1 MNDKGF
7 NSGWLED
14 LKAKA
19 DIVSVLSRYI
29 KLERKGKTY
38 WSCCPFHH
46 EKTPSFAVNDME
58 QFYHCFGCKESGDVI
73 KFVQT
78 YESVDFLDAVQILAD
93 SVGMQVPSF
102 SKSDDEIYKLK
113 EKKQNLKKILNL
125 TNEHYKHN
133 LRTMSSSPALEY
145 LKKRNV
151 SFSAIEKFEIGYSK
165 NWNDLPNLLS
175 KKGFSVQDMK
185 DAGVVEIGEKNSKP
199 YDMLGERLVFPIFN
213 PAEEVVGFSA
223 RILTNEDRA
232 KYKNTPQTIMFNK
245 SKEIFGINL
254 VKKLKQ
260 QGLLKQIIIVE
271 GQIDVIAMHDAGFE
285 GTIACL
291 GTALTKE
298 HARVL
303 KRFSNDIVFCF
314 DGDTAGVSATI
325 RSIEVLKEFDF
336 EIKVVALPD
345 KSDPDDY
352 IKQNGK
358 DAMKNLIET
367 AKSVV
372 EYKLEIA
379 SKEYDMQKADERAK
393 YIKVAL
399 DILKELESFSEKQV
413 FLETIRNLSGVPV
426 DVLMRDLSS
435 KSFSKNRIKE
445 EKETLPVFAEGQDN
459 ATSKAVKFV
468 LASVIHK
475 QPYAETKHL
484 TEDFFKNPL
493 FKNVFTYVKDNQKQ
507 GKIVT
512 VSDLYNVFDIDSNQ
526 NLKDVIYYNFD
537 DIGNNAKQK
546 QYFFDSLWNFV
557 EFRLKEKQDEL
568 TKLHKETTSQTE
580 RAEISRELLNIIKQ
594 LKTKQL
600 EEKP

>member
-1 MNDKGF
+1 MIEKGF
-7 NSGWLED
+7 NSGWLEE
-14 LKAKA
+14 LKSRA

-46 EKTPSFAVNDME
+46 EKTASFAVNDME
-58 QFYHCFGCKESGDVI
+58 QYYHCFGCKESGDVI

-78 YESVDFLDAVQILAD
+78 YESLDFLDAVQMIAD
-93 SVGMQVPSF
+93 SVGMQLPSF
-102 SKSDDEIYKLK
+102 SKDDESIFLLK
-113 EKKQNLKKILNL
+113 EKKQKLKKILNL
-125 TNEHYKHN
+125 THNYYKQN
-133 LRTMSSSPALEY
+133 LRSLATSPALEY
-145 LKKRNV
+145 LKKRNI
-151 SFSAIEKFEIGYSK
+151 SNSSIEKFEIGYSK
-165 NWNDLPNLLS
+165 NWDELPKMLA
-175 KKGFSVQDMK
+175 KQGFTVEEMK
-185 DAGVVEIGEKNSKP
+185 EAGVVEIGEKNLSP
-199 YDMLGERLVFPIFN
+199 YDMLGERLIFPIFN

-223 RILTNEDRA
+223 RLLKQSDFA

-245 SKEIFGINL
+245 SKEIFAINH

-260 QGLLKQIIIVE
+260 QGLLKHIIIVE
-271 GQIDVIAMHDAGFE
+271 GQIDVIAMHEAGFE
-285 GTIACL
+285 SAIACL

-298 HARVL
+298 HARIL
-303 KRFSNDIVFCF
+303 KRYSNEIVFCF
-314 DGDTAGVSATI
+314 DGDTAGVGATI

-336 EIKVVALPD
+336 DIKVVALPE

-352 IKQNGK
+352 IKQYGK
-358 DAMKNLIET
+358 EAMKNLIET

-413 FLETIRNLSGVPV
+413 FLETIRNLSGVPI
-426 DVLMRDLSS
+426 DVLMRDLSA
-435 KSFSKNRIKE
+435 KDFSRNRIKE
-445 EKETLPVFAEGQDN
+445 EKEKVPVVLEGQDN
-459 ATSKAVKFV
+459 AASKAVKFV

-475 QPYAETKHL
+475 QPYSETKHL
-484 TEDFFKNPL
+484 TEEFFKSPL
-493 FKNVFTYVKDNQKQ
+493 FKKVFLHVKENQKQ
-507 GKIVT
+507 GKVVT
-512 VSDLYNVFDIDSNQ
+512 VSDLYNVFDIDNNP

-546 QYFFDSLWNFV
+546 QYFFDSLWTFV
-557 EFRLKEKQDEL
+557 EFKLKEKQDEL
-568 TKLHKETTSQTE
+568 AKAFKETTSQIE
-580 RAEISRELLNIIKQ
+580 RKEILTEISNITKQ

-600 EEKP
+600 EEI